1 MGDQVST
8 RPSLKNQ
15 VLFDFIFNHFN
26 NVNTFSRFRKN
37 YTLKDSRLRGKR
49 NLPLFMNNLDF
60 SKHISLL
67 LSNHLSRLTIVKM
80 KLFSD

>member
-60 SKHISLL
+60 SNFLKHISLGFRIIMID
-67 LSNHLSRLTIVKM
+67 NCQNEIIQ
-80 KLFSD
+80 

>member
-15 VLFDFIFNHFN
+15 VLFDLIFNHFN

-49 NLPLFMNNLDF
+49 NLPFFMNNLF
-60 SKHISLL
+60 QNISPFCFQ
-67 LSNHLSRLTIVKM
+67 TICH
-80 KLFSD
+80 D